1 MITKAD
7 LARSWKVSHQYISKL
22 VAKGMPLDSFEA
34 AGLWREAHASTKA
47 STNPRQIAKQLAE
60 EESEVSATARRRRK
74 KYFEPRRKGADFPT
88 DASLDDALFAAIQV
102 SDEAWRLLQEAMIEG
117 KNSQISACISIHT
130 RALMARFD
138 AERLYREEL
147 ERRSVLIPLAVANNN
162 ARKIF
167 EIIIARLNA
176 LPQNCAP
183 RCNPNDPHRAM
194 GILEDAVAG
203 IMAAAH
209 KTCEAPTTS
218 PTGVKSR

>member
-22 VAKGMPLDSFEA
+22 VAKGMPLDSCEA
-34 AGLWREAHASTKA
+34 AAWREAHASSKA

-60 EESEVSATARRRRK
+60 EDSEASATARRRK
-74 KYFEPRRKGADFPT
+74 KHFEPRRKGADFPT

-117 KNSQISACISIHT
+117 KDSQISARISVHNK
-130 RALMARFD
+130 ALMARFD
-138 AERLYREEL
+138 AERLYREEF
-147 ERRSVLIPLAVANNN
+147 ERRSVLIPLAVANDN

-167 EIIIARLNA
+167 EVIIARLNA

-209 KTCEAPTTS
+209 KAFA
-218 PTGVKSR
+218 

>member
-1 MITKAD
+1 MLTPTE
-7 LARSWKVSHQYISKL
+7 ISRDWQTSRPYVVKCIK
-22 VAKGMPLDSFEA
+22 KGCPTNSFENA
-34 AGLWREAHASTKA
+34 RLWREANASKRATT
-47 STNPRQIAKQLAE
+47 SPVQIAKQLQE
-60 EESEVSATARRRRK
+60 EKDDSSAARARRKAYYERRSD
-74 KYFEPRRKGADFPT
+74 RARLRKTPS

-117 KNSQISACISIHT
+117 KDSQISARLSVHNKALET
-130 RALMARFD
+130 RFK

-147 ERRSVLIPLAVANNN
+147 ERRRILIPLAEAQDT
-162 ARKIF
+162 ARRIF
-167 EIIIARLNA
+167 GIIIARLNA

-209 KTCEAPTTS
+209 KACDAPRI
-218 PTGVKSR
+218 PVHR

>member
-34 AGLWREAHASTKA
+34 AGLWREAHASSKA
-47 STNPRQIAKQLAE
+47 STHPRQIAKQLAE
-60 EESEVSATARRRRK
+60 EESEISATARRRRK
-74 KYFEPRRKGADFPT
+74 KYVEPRRKAADFPT

-117 KNSQISACISIHT
+117 KDSQISARISIHNKALET
-130 RALMARFD
+130 RFN

-147 ERRSVLIPLAVANNN
+147 ERRQILIPLQVAKDN
-162 ARKIF
+162 ARKGF
-167 EIIIARLNA
+167 EVIIARLTA

-194 GILEDAVAG
+194 AVLEEAVAS

-209 KTCEAPTTS
+209 KAFAEPE
-218 PTGVKSR
+218 KSTNRDKLR